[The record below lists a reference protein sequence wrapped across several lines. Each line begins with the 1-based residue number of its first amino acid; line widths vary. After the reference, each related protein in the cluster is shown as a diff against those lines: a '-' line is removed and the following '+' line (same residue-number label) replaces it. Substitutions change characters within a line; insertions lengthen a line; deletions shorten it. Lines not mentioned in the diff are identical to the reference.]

1 MLLSDKSIRASIN
14 DNKIF
19 KLTGSN
25 TPLSASDFKVKSA
38 SVDLSIGKIYEPT
51 DDKVRNEKQLADL
64 ETKSVRFQPGDTL
77 LIEVKERF
85 NLANNI
91 GGIVFPPNRLSKDG
105 IIMTNPGHI
114 DPGYRGHITV
124 CLVNMGKD
132 DVDLKV
138 GDVIGRLLLI
148 KVNGTTEGY
157 TGVEVHSVAPE
168 HLNKLGRDFAGIGK
182 RIPVL
187 IRNILFKWLGI
198 TLPAVAFI
206 LGVMALVI
214 PELSKYRV
222 EAKEKEQILIELI
235 RPLESGFEK
244 KLEASK
250 KDLMSEIQSLKT
262 EINAL
267 KQENFALK
275 SGTDRAKTVDKGSSK

>member
-1 MLLSDKSIRASIN
+1 
-14 DNKIF
+14 
-19 KLTGSN
+19 
-25 TPLSASDFKVKSA
+25 V
-38 SVDLSIGKIYEPT
+38 E
-51 DDKVRNEKQLADL
+51 
-64 ETKSVRFQPGDTL
+64 
-77 LIEVKERF
+77 ERF
-85 NLANNI
+85 NLANDI
-91 GGIVFPPNRLSKDG
+91 GGIVFPPNKLSKEG

-132 DVDLKV
+132 DVELEV
-138 GDVIGRLLLI
+138 GDVIARVLLV
-148 KVNGTTEGY
+148 KVDGETDGY
-157 TGVEVHSVAPE
+157 TGVEVHSVAPG

-198 TLPAVAFI
+198 TLPTVALI
-206 LGVMALVI
+206 LGLMALVI

-222 EAKEKEQILIELI
+222 EVKEKEQILIELI
-235 RPLESGFEK
+235 RPLEIGFEK

-250 KDLMSEIQSLKT
+250 KDLMTEIKSLKT

-275 SGTDRAKTVDKGSSK
+275 FEIDSAKK